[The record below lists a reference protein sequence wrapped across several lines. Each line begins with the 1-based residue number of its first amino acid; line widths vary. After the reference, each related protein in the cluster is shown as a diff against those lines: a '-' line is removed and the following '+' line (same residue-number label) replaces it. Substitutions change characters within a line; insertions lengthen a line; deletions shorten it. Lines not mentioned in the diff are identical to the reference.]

1 MNTSGIHHVT
11 AIAGDPQRNLDFY
24 AGFLGLRL
32 VKKTVNF
39 DDPNTYHLYYG
50 DALGHPGT
58 ILTFFPWAGM
68 RRGQRGVG
76 SVAAFSFSVPRTSLG
91 FWLERLSARNLRF
104 DREERFGDPVLA
116 FDDPDGL
123 RLELTFHEKAGEAG
137 VTPWKENSVTPEHA
151 LRGFHSV
158 TLWEES
164 VEATAALLTQRLG
177 FQKSDTDGPL
187 HRYTI
192 SHAGGQVG
200 PGRVVD
206 IRVAENF
213 WPGVTG
219 AGTVHHV
226 AFRAADNAAQAALQE
241 ELVEDGLAPTP
252 VIDRQYFHSIYFRE
266 PGGVLFEVATDPPGF
281 TVDEPPETLGAAL
294 KLPPQYE
301 RMRPQLEA
309 SLPPLHL
316 PSGNDKPSFNPPH
329 LAFTHRWLPKA
340 GATKTLLLLH
350 GTGGD
355 ENNLVSLGG
364 ALEPHAN
371 LLSPRGRVLENGMP
385 RFFRRLAEG
394 VFDEADV
401 KARADELAV
410 FVTQAANLYGFAEDD
425 VTAVG
430 YSNGANIASAAM
442 LRHPKL
448 FRAALLLRPMVP
460 FEPETLPDLSGV
472 PIFLGAGRRD
482 PIVPT
487 ENVERLAEMLKAA
500 GAEVTLHWENT
511 GHGLSDRDLQAA
523 RRWLA
528 GLEG

>member
-1 MNTSGIHHVT
+1 MSRGIHHIT

-91 FWLERLSARNLRF
+91 FWLERLSARNLQF
-104 DREERFGDPVLA
+104 EREERFGDPVLA
-116 FDDPDGL
+116 FDDSDGL
-123 RLELTFHEKAGEAG
+123 RLELTFHTEAEE
-137 VTPWKENSVTPEHA
+137 VADIIPWEEGPVSPEHA

-187 HRYTI
+187 HRYTT
-192 SHAGGQVG
+192 SHAGGRVG

-226 AFRAADNAAQAALQE
+226 AFRAADDAAQLALQE
-241 ELVEDGLAPTP
+241 DLVEDGLAPTP
-252 VIDRQYFHSIYFRE
+252 VIDRQYFHSIYFRK

-281 TVDEPPETLGAAL
+281 TVDEPPKRSAPRSNCRPSMKGCDHSSRPPYRPCTRLPRTTNQFLTRLTL
-294 KLPPQYE
+294 
-301 RMRPQLEA
+301 R
-309 SLPPLHL
+309 SLTAGFPRRVQPK
-316 PSGNDKPSFNPPH
+316 PCSSSTAPAVMKTTSSRSGGCS
-329 LAFTHRWLPKA
+329 
-340 GATKTLLLLH
+340 
-350 GTGGD
+350 
-355 ENNLVSLGG
+355 
-364 ALEPHAN
+364 
-371 LLSPRGRVLENGMP
+371 SP
-385 RFFRRLAEG
+385 A
-394 VFDEADV
+394 
-401 KARADELAV
+401 
-410 FVTQAANLYGFAEDD
+410 
-425 VTAVG
+425 
-430 YSNGANIASAAM
+430 
-442 LRHPKL
+442 
-448 FRAALLLRPMVP
+448 
-460 FEPETLPDLSGV
+460 
-472 PIFLGAGRRD
+472 
-482 PIVPT
+482 PT
-487 ENVERLAEMLKAA
+487 C
-500 GAEVTLHWENT
+500 
-511 GHGLSDRDLQAA
+511 
-523 RRWLA
+523 
-528 GLEG
+528 